1 MIKKILF
8 TCLLFA
14 LSILSAN
21 SFAAN
26 PDELLK
32 PDKAF
37 APAISLINPGRIK
50 ATWNIADGYYMYR
63 KRFSFKSAT
72 PGVTLGDPVFPK
84 GKIKEDPAFGKMEVY
99 RDQMS
104 VEIPF
109 SRENTAAV
117 NLALQTKS
125 QGCADIGVCYPPQ
138 KKTLSILL
146 SAIAN
151 QVAKPAVT
159 KPAITKPVLTQPA
172 ITKSSA
178 PAIAS
183 SPSKGAFNLAN
194 ELGIT
199 TLGNADA
206 PLSVDKA
213 FAYDVFAKDQQ
224 SLSARWDITKGHY
237 LYQSKLKFSLVNP
250 PQGVSLGK
258 PVLPKGKNEHD
269 QYFGDIVIYN
279 KGFDVKL
286 PVVGKADSITVK
298 STYQGCSKLTGI
310 CYPPQTKTQTID
322 LSKAKPAI
330 AIAATTATTQTVSD
344 TLAVEDTATANT
356 DSITLG
362 SAASIKTGNSFL
374 DKSLNS
380 KSLWSIFFA
389 ALGAGLL
396 LAFTACMYPMI
407 PILSSIIVGQGK
419 DVSMWKGLSL
429 SAIYVLSLAVT
440 FGIVGAITASVA
452 GGIGVQAY
460 FQNAWVLSAFALLFV
475 ILAFSMFGFYDIQ
488 VPAALQNKLS
498 SLSNNQKGGSLIGVA
513 IMGSLSAL
521 IVGPC
526 GGPVLAAM
534 LGYAAASSS
543 MINGFAALFALGL
556 GMGLPL
562 LVVGAGGGKL
572 LPKAGNWMS
581 AVKAAA
587 GVILL
592 AVSIIILERMPHL
605 FPTGFTMLLWALLL
619 IVSGIYLGAFG
630 SLKEGAS
637 GWFKLWKGLGTAAVI
652 YGAIVLFGG
661 QMGGQTVTDPLY
673 GIKSGAIGA
682 SQGASQSGGGAALEH
697 VSFIRVKSTD
707 DLKKEIL
714 KAKQQGKAVMLD
726 IYADWCLYCKGYDRY
741 IFPDPS
747 VRKYLDNMVLLQADV
762 TAMDKTDEA
771 LMKVLGVSLP
781 PAILFFDTKGKEIPS
796 SRVLGDMKVK
806 EFADHLANTLK

>member
-1 MIKKILF
+1 MIKKILLTALFSLYF
-8 TCLLFA
+8 T
-14 LSILSAN
+14 LSSN

-26 PDELLK
+26 PNDLLK

-37 APAISLINPGRIK
+37 APSISLINPGTIK
-50 ATWNIADGYYMYR
+50 ATWDIADGYYMYR
-63 KRFSFKSAT
+63 KRFSFKSTT
-72 PGVTLGDPVFPK
+72 PNVTLGEPIFPK
-84 GKIKEDPAFGKMEVY
+84 GKIKDDPAFGKMEIY
-99 RDQMS
+99 RHQMS
-104 VEIPF
+104 VEIPI
-109 SRENTAAV
+109 SRKDTAAV
-117 NLALQTKS
+117 NFSLQTRS

-138 KKTLSILL
+138 KKILNISL
-146 SAIAN
+146 AAIN
-151 QVAKPAVT
+151 PPPTVAPVTGIEPA
-159 KPAITKPVLTQPA
+159 
-172 ITKSSA
+172 
-178 PAIAS
+178 
-183 SPSKGAFNLAN
+183 PSKGFNLAN

-199 TLGNADA
+199 TLGNTNA
-206 PLSVDKA
+206 PLSPDKA
-213 FAYDVFAKDQQ
+213 FAYDISAKNKQ
-224 SLSARWDITKGHY
+224 SLNARWDITKGHY
-237 LYQSKLKFSLVNP
+237 LYQHKLKFSLVNP
-250 PQGVSLGK
+250 PEGISLGK
-258 PVLPKGKNEHD
+258 PILPKGKDEND
-269 QYFGDIVIYN
+269 QYFGKIVIYN
-279 KGFDVKL
+279 KSFDVQL
-286 PVVGKADSITVK
+286 PLIGNADSVTVK
-298 STYQGCSKLTGI
+298 TSYQGCSKLTGI

-322 LSKAKPAI
+322 LSKAKPSTAAKQAI
-330 AIAATTATTQTVSD
+330 A
-344 TLAVEDTATANT
+344 NT
-356 DSITLG
+356 SNTSTENADSITL
-362 SAASIKTGNSFL
+362 SSTQSIKTGNSFL

-407 PILSSIIVGQGK
+407 PILSSIIVGQDK
-419 DVSMWKGLSL
+419 DISMWKGLSL

-452 GGIGVQAY
+452 GGVGVQAY
-460 FQNAWVLSAFALLFV
+460 FQNVWVLSAFALLFIV
-475 ILAFSMFGFYDIQ
+475 LAFSMFGFYDIQ

-498 SLSNNQKGGSLIGVA
+498 SLSNKQKGGSLVGVA

-543 MINGFAALFALGL
+543 MLNGFAALFALGL

-581 AVKAAA
+581 AVKATA

-630 SLKEGAS
+630 QIKEEAS
-637 GWFKLWKGLGTAAVI
+637 DWFKLWKGLGTAAVL

-673 GIKSGAIGA
+673 GIKSGSIGSSVG
-682 SQGASQSGGGAALEH
+682 SQGGQGAALEH
-697 VSFIRVKSTD
+697 ITFVKIKSTD
-707 DLKKEIL
+707 DLKAEIL

-726 IYADWCLYCKGYDRY
+726 FYADWCLYCKGYDRY
-741 IFPDPS
+741 VFPDPS

-762 TAMDKTDEA
+762 TDMDKIDEA

-781 PAILFFDTKGKEIPS
+781 PAILFFDTKGKEIPT
-796 SRVLGDMKVK
+796 SRVLGEMSVK
-806 EFADHLANTLK
+806 EFADHLEKTIK

>member
-1 MIKKILF
+1 MIKKIFLYSLF
-8 TCLLFA
+8 LMLA
-14 LSILSAN
+14 IN

-26 PDELLK
+26 PDDLLK

-37 APAISLINPGRIK
+37 AASISLIDPGRIK
-50 ATWNIADGYYMYR
+50 ATWDIADGYYMYR
-63 KRFSFKSAT
+63 KRFSFKSGT
-72 PGVTLGDPVFPK
+72 LGVTLGEPIFPK
-84 GKIKEDPAFGKMEVY
+84 GKIKEDPAFGKMEIY
-99 RDQMS
+99 RHQIS
-104 VEIPF
+104 VEIPI

-117 NLALQTKS
+117 NFALQTKS

-138 KKTLSILL
+138 KKTLNIQLA
-146 SAIAN
+146 AIKN
-151 QVAKPAVT
+151 QVATTSNAN
-159 KPAITKPVLTQPA
+159 I
-172 ITKSSA
+172 A
-178 PAIAS
+178 PI
-183 SPSKGAFNLAN
+183 SPSPKKGSFNLAR

-199 TLGNADA
+199 TLGDANA
-206 PLSVDKA
+206 PLHPDKA
-213 FAYDVFAKDQQ
+213 FAYDISAKDKQN
-224 SLSARWDITKGHY
+224 LNARWDITEGHY
-237 LYQSKLKFSLVNP
+237 LYQHKLKFSLVNP
-250 PQGVSLGK
+250 PEGVSLGK
-258 PVLPKGKNEHD
+258 PNLPKGKAEHD
-269 QYFGDIVIYN
+269 QYFGDIVTYN
-279 KGFDVKL
+279 KSFSVKL
-286 PVVGKADSITVK
+286 PLIGTADSVTVK
-298 STYQGCSKLTGI
+298 TSYQGCSKLTGI
-310 CYPPQTKTQTID
+310 CYPPQTKTQTVD
-322 LSKAKPAI
+322 LSKAKLAAVATAPDQQATSDNTSMATAI
-330 AIAATTATTQTVSD
+330 SD
-344 TLAVEDTATANT
+344 TSNI

-362 SAASIKTGNSFL
+362 SAQSIKTGNSFL

-460 FQNAWVLSAFALLFV
+460 FQNPWVLSAFALLFIV
-475 ILAFSMFGFYDIQ
+475 LAFSMFGFYDIQ
-488 VPAALQNKLS
+488 VPATLQNKLS
-498 SLSNNQKGGSLIGVA
+498 SLSNKQKGGSLIGVA

-581 AVKAAA
+581 AVKAVA

-619 IVSGIYLGAFG
+619 IVSGIFLGAFS
-630 SLKEGAS
+630 SLKEGIS

-652 YGAIVLFGG
+652 YGAIVLFGA

-673 GIKSGAIGA
+673 GIKSGAVGSSQNL
-682 SQGASQSGGGAALEH
+682 SQGGGSALEH
-697 VSFIRVKSTD
+697 VNFIRIKSTE

-714 KAKQQGKAVMLD
+714 KAKQQGKGVMLD
-726 IYADWCLYCKGYDRY
+726 FYADWCLYCKKYDRY
-741 IFPDPS
+741 VFPDPS

-762 TAMDKTDEA
+762 TDMDKTDEA

-781 PAILFFDTKGKEIPS
+781 PAILFFDTGGKEIPS
-796 SRVLGDMKVK
+796 SRVLGDMTVK
-806 EFADHLANTLK
+806 EFSDHLSTTLK